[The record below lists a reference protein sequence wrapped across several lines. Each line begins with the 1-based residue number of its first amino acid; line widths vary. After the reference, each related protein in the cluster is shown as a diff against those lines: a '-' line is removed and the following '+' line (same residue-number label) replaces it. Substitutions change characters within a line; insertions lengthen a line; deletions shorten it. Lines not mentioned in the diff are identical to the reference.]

1 MSEILKNLSVVD
13 MAPFYLSLK
22 LSFVT
27 TFVLFV
33 FVMPLSFLF
42 ARKNFR
48 AKSIMEAA
56 LSLPLVLPPSVIG
69 FYLLLFLSP
78 YNVLGKFIE
87 ETFDIRLVFNFS
99 GLVIASCIYSLPF
112 MFAPLKS
119 GFESLKPSLFEAS
132 YSLGKS
138 RLSTLFFVALPNIK
152 PSLLT
157 AIVVSF
163 AHTMGEFG
171 VVLMI
176 GGSIAGQTKV
186 VSIAIYEAVEI
197 LDYSLAQTY
206 AMLMLLISFF
216 VLFLLY
222 FFNTKTKA
230 DQR

>member
-1 MSEILKNLSVVD
+1 MID
-13 MAPFYLSLK
+13 FTPFYLSLK
-22 LSFVT
+22 LSLIT
-27 TFVLFV
+27 TIVLF
-33 FVMPLSFLF
+33 FLTLPLAYFM
-42 ARKNFR
+42 ARTNFR
-48 AKSIMEAA
+48 LKPIFEA
-56 LSLPLVLPPSVIG
+56 LISLPLVLPPSVLG

-78 YNVLGKFIE
+78 YSALGKFIE
-87 ETFDIRLVFNFS
+87 NTFDIRLVFNFT

-119 GFESLKPSLFEAS
+119 GFESLRPSLFEAS

-138 RLSTLFFVALPNIK
+138 KISTLFFVALPNIK

-176 GGSIAGQTKV
+176 GGSVGDETRVA
-186 VSIAIYEAVEI
+186 SIAIFEAVEM
-197 LDYSLAQTY
+197 LDYEKAQIY
-206 AMLMLLISFF
+206 AGIMLFFSFS

-222 FFNTKTKA
+222 LFNNKKF
-230 DQR
+230 